1 MHIVDVD
8 VEFVTVGR
16 NFGTTSAVKETE
28 ESVFGY
34 LRLTADD
41 GTTGIGEIS
50 DIEDPKSMFSAETIE
65 EEIES
70 FLEGADP
77 RAVNQLTRK
86 MYDEVQLGEFGFHSF
101 QQLTLAAI
109 DHALYDLVGNYY
121 DVPSY
126 QLFGGRTRD
135 VALSW
140 VVYTRQE
147 PDAIG
152 ALRDEVQTRFDQGF
166 NAFKLKVGEVDPE
179 VDHERIKAVRE
190 IVGDEAQVFVDAQGV
205 WGLEEAIENVRLF
218 EEAGIDGIETPV
230 GHPDQSVDAPGSYY
244 DIPLLPSELATVRDE
259 TNTAILE
266 HVLDPKFGLAL
277 VAEDAVDVFT
287 VEACAGGLN
296 RAQRVLAIAEG
307 AGIDARLGSTG
318 ELGVGTLAA
327 SALGASSPAITY
339 PCDLAGPMIYDDD
352 VLEAGIEYRDGLL
365 RPPDTSG
372 LGFKLRTTLFD
383 SHRSKQR

>member
-8 VEFVTVGR
+8 VEIVTVGR

-41 GTTGIGEIS
+41 GTTGVGEIS
-50 DIEDPKSMFSAETIE
+50 DIEDPESMPAAAVVE
-65 EEIES
+65 EEVGS

-77 RAVNQLTRK
+77 RAVNKLTRR
-86 MYDEVQLGEFGFHSF
+86 MDGEVRLGEFDFHSF

-126 QLFGGRTRD
+126 QLLGGRTRD
-135 VALSW
+135 VTLSW

-147 PDAIG
+147 PDAID
-152 ALRDEVQTRFDQGF
+152 ALREEVQTRFDQGF
-166 NAFKLKVGEVDPE
+166 DAFKLKVGEVDPH
-179 VDHERIKAVRE
+179 VDHERIEAVRE

-205 WGLEEAIENVRLF
+205 WELEEAIENVRLF

-230 GHPDQSVDAPGSYY
+230 GHPDRSVDAPGSYY
-244 DIPLLPSELATVRDE
+244 DIPLLPSELATVREE
-259 TNTAILE
+259 TNTPVFE
-266 HVLDPKFGLAL
+266 HVLDPEFGLAL
-277 VAEDAVDVFT
+277 AAEDAVDVFT

-296 RAQRVLAIAEG
+296 RAQRILAIADG

-327 SALGASSPAITY
+327 AALGASSPAITY

-365 RPPDTSG
+365 RPPDTPG
-372 LGFKLRTTLFD
+372 LGFDLRTALFE
-383 SHRSKQR
+383 SPRSERR